1 MYYAF
6 CFWHLF
12 KPKNIDILSDLTSL
26 LIAQPILFS
35 TEIFNFKKIVE
46 TWLIVIALTHIYDLI
61 VQKGKMQRT
70 LTVGRRII
78 VRLVFLTRLDLAK
91 KENMLFVFS
100 EAVASKL
107 VKLETS
113 PKVILLPWSSL
124 DKEESLA
131 CQITSPFNK
140 KIGCFCKAIILIL
153 FKKQPSLLLNGG
165 SYLASQWLLLI

>member
-1 MYYAF
+1 
-6 CFWHLF
+6 
-12 KPKNIDILSDLTSL
+12 
-26 LIAQPILFS
+26 
-35 TEIFNFKKIVE
+35 
-46 TWLIVIALTHIYDLI
+46 
-61 VQKGKMQRT
+61 MQRT

-124 DKEESLA
+124 DKEESLT
-131 CQITSPFNK
+131 CQITSP
-140 KIGCFCKAIILIL
+140 I
-153 FKKQPSLLLNGG
+153 Q
-165 SYLASQWLLLI
+165 Q